1 MLLAMLSFLRRTRLA
16 TIVATLVVLAALLW
30 PGEDLPEVGLAG
42 LDKAVHL
49 LLFGAWALALRF
61 DWPGL
66 RARPWLLVLAVALF
80 APLTEGLQLLAPQR
94 SFDLLDAAADL
105 CGAIL
110 AAAFGAGPVALAERL
125 LSPRKAR

>member
-1 MLLAMLSFLRRTRLA
+1 MLSFLRRSRLA
-16 TIVATLVVLAALLW
+16 TIFATLVVLAALLW

-80 APLTEGLQLLAPQR
+80 APITEGLQLLAPGR

-105 CGAIL
+105 CGAVL
-110 AAAFGAGPVALAERL
+110 AAAFGARPVALAERL
-125 LSPRKAR
+125 LSPRETR